1 MCRDLVEGGS
11 GDVDPAHDEVGADV
25 ALVPEE
31 HLLHHPLGGHHP
43 HLPVQYRSVQD
54 TVQYSTPPHLP
65 PRVES
70 VQLQLAR
77 DGARGLVA
85 VRGRARTRA
94 VNIRRHEVELLAI
107 LVGHNISSCGPGRI

>member
-1 MCRDLVEGGS
+1 MWPWYLKSICFTILWAATTRTCQYS
-11 GDVDPAHDEVGADV
+11 T
-25 ALVPEE
+25 
-31 HLLHHPLGGHHP
+31 
-43 HLPVQYRSVQD
+43 VQDTVQD
-54 TVQYSTPPHLP
+54 TVQYSTPPHLA

-77 DGARGLVA
+77 DRARGLVA

-107 LVGHNISSCGPGRI
+107 LVGHNISSCGPGRK